1 MLQSVTVTPLK
12 EATFM
17 YDVLK
22 VPSCVLVPKSAFL
35 FYFLK
40 LFFGR
45 LQVKRIYLA
54 IKRCSTEFFFSSTC
68 LVLDFH
74 MHVSFHSAIKIQ
86 EQQ

>member
-54 IKRCSTEFFFSSTC
+54 IKRCSTEFFFVFSKPFDC
-68 LVLDFH
+68 QPMCFRLH
-74 MHVSFHSAIKIQ
+74 I
-86 EQQ
+86 